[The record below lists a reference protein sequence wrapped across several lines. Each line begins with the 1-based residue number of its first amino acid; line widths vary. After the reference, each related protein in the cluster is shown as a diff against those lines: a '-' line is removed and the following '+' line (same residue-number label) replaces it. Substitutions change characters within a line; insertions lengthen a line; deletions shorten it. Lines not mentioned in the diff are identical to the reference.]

1 MAYRLAAFD
10 FDGTLADS
18 FHYFV
23 ANVNS
28 LARKHGFR
36 EMDPARVE
44 HYRGIDPRELLRQHD
59 VPMWKLPFVAKDFMA
74 LMARDVTQVRPFDG
88 IVDALLALS
97 SRGVALAVVT
107 SNSADNVRQ
116 VLGED
121 LMRHVRFME
130 CGASMFGKRRRLERL
145 VRAAGVA
152 RQGCIYVGDQS
163 NDAEAARDAG
173 MAYGAVDW
181 GYASPESLSRFAPT
195 LRFRRVEDLA
205 LIAAQGSALRT

>member
-18 FHYFV
+18 FHYFI

-44 HYRGIDPRELLRQHD
+44 HYRGIEPRELMRQHD
-59 VPMWKLPFVAKDFMA
+59 VPMWKLPFVARDFMA
-74 LMARDVTQVRPFDG
+74 LMARDVSQVRPFDG
-88 IVDALLALS
+88 IVAALVALA
-97 SRGVALAVVT
+97 SRGVTLAVVT
-107 SNSADNVRQ
+107 SNSADNVRR
-116 VLGED
+116 VMGED
-121 LMRHVRFME
+121 LMRHVRLME

-145 VRAAGVA
+145 LREAGVGKA
-152 RQGCIYVGDQS
+152 DCIYVGDQS

-173 MAYGAVDW
+173 IAFGAVHW
-181 GYASPESLSRFAPT
+181 GYASADSLERFGPA
-195 LRFRRVEDLA
+195 LRFRGVADLR
-205 LIAAQGSALRT
+205 LIAP